1 MTTNSKTPNSAQQ
14 LVELGTSVWYDN
26 ISRDILENGEMKRLI
41 AEWGVRGLTSNPTI
55 FDKAIS
61 SSSLYDATIQKL
73 KATHPTPDK
82 IFEELAV
89 QDIAAAADLLRPI
102 FDSSDGVDGFVSIE
116 VSPLLAANTEG
127 TIQEGVRLYEKL
139 ARPNIMIKVPGTP
152 DGIPAVFALLEK
164 GINVNIT
171 LLFSVDNY
179 VKVAQVYCDA
189 LRARV
194 KKGLPVD
201 KIRSVASF
209 FVSRVDTAV
218 DAKLDAIAQEND
230 PARAEL
236 ARALRGQLGVANSRA
251 AYKRFQEIFEGDAF
265 ADLRAK
271 GAKPQRP
278 LWASTGT
285 KDPKYRDVV
294 YVEELIGPETVNT
307 MPHQTLAAFVEH
319 GVAKSTITK
328 DVATAVAVEGKLK
341 GLGID
346 VDGILDFLQTDG
358 VKKFSES
365 FRALNESISKKLGQ

>member
-328 DVATAVAVEGKLK
+328 DVATAVAVDGKLK

>member
-1 MTTNSKTPNSAQQ
+1 MTTNSTAPNSAQK

-26 ISRDILENGEMKRLI
+26 ISRDILENGDMKRLI

-61 SSSLYDATIQKL
+61 SSSLYDAAIQKL
-73 KATHPTPDK
+73 KATHSTPDK

-102 FDSSDGVDGFVSIE
+102 YDSSDGVDGFVSIE
-116 VSPLLAANTEG
+116 VSPLLASNTEG

-139 ARPNIMIKVPGTP
+139 ARPNIMIKVPGTT

-189 LRARV
+189 LRSRV

-218 DAKLDAIAQEND
+218 DAKLDEIAKGSD
-230 PARAEL
+230 AARAEQ
-236 ARALRGQLGVANSRA
+236 AKALRGQLGVANSKA
-251 AYKRFQEIFEGDAF
+251 AYKRFQEIFEGAAF

-294 YVEELIGPETVNT
+294 YVEELIGPEIVNT
-307 MPHQTLAAFVEH
+307 MPHQTLAAFVDH
-319 GVAKSTITK
+319 GVAAATITK
-328 DVATAVAVEGKLK
+328 GMQEAVAVEGKLK
-341 GLGID
+341 ALGID
-346 VDGILDFLQTDG
+346 VDGILEFLQSDG

-365 FRALNESISKKLGQ
+365 FRALNESISKKLG

>member
-1 MTTNSKTPNSAQQ
+1 MTANSASRNSAQQ
-14 LVELGTSVWYDN
+14 LIDLGTSVWYDN

-41 AEWGVRGLTSNPTI
+41 EEWGVRGLTSNPTI

-61 SSSLYDATIQKL
+61 SSALYDATIKTL
-73 KATHPTPDK
+73 KATHSTPDK

-89 QDIAAAADLLRPI
+89 QDIATAADLLRPI
-102 FDSSDGVDGFVSIE
+102 YDTSAGVDGFVSIE
-116 VSPLLAANTEG
+116 VSPLLASNTEG

-179 VKVAQVYCDA
+179 AKVAEVYCDA

-218 DAKLDAIAQEND
+218 DAKLDAIAQESD
-230 PARAEL
+230 PARVEQAKV
-236 ARALRGQLGVANSRA
+236 LRGQLGVANSRA
-251 AYKRFQEIFEGDAF
+251 AYKRFQEVFEGSAF

-271 GAKPQRP
+271 GATPQRP

-285 KDPKYRDVV
+285 KDPKYRDVL

-307 MPHQTLAAFVEH
+307 MPHQTLAAFVDH

-328 DVATAVAVEGKLK
+328 DVQAALNVEKQLTA
-341 GLGID
+341 LGID
-346 VDGILDFLQTDG
+346 VPGILDFLQIDG
-358 VKKFSES
+358 VKKFSDS
-365 FRALNESISKKLGQ
+365 FRALNESISKKLA